1 MDPSCIINKLPTPT
15 DVIYPT
21 LPLILQKVDERQ
33 LSVEQQICF
42 DKYVAGENLFI
53 TGPGGTG
60 KSFLIK
66 SIVKHAE
73 SSEKN
78 IKVCALTGCAAIL
91 LECKATTLHMFAG
104 IGVANKKNDHIV
116 NELFTK
122 NKHKL
127 KNWKKLEI
135 LIIDEVSM
143 MSLKLLLLL
152 DLIAKKYYKNNKPFG
167 GLQVIFTGDF
177 YQLSP
182 VFSDGCEKEES
193 MYCFQHILWEQLF
206 PKANQ
211 IVLKTIFRQKDE
223 MLLKVLKY
231 IRKGQISPSAKAIL
245 QSRIF
250 NDEDLDLIKKEK
262 VLTILSPIKR
272 DVEFINV
279 KEYLKLESSDTEIV
293 HNLFYVD
300 LSAKNNDCEK
310 EKNGVYMFELLLKSN
325 EHLKREYDFL
335 AANVIA
341 EKCLKLKVGTHV
353 MCVVNLNVCGELHIA
368 NGSQGIIVGF
378 NEDNLPYVK
387 FNNCKDPI
395 LIDYYIWKSEVH
407 KMVGVSQIPLIYS
420 WAITIHKAQGLTL
433 ENAII
438 DIGSNIFAYGQTYVA
453 LSRLK
458 SLDGL
463 YLTSFDYSKIKCNP
477 LVKAFYGDS

>member
-1 MDPSCIINKLPTPT
+1 MTQPT
-15 DVIYPT
+15 
-21 LPLILQKVDERQ
+21 

-73 SSEKN
+73 TNEKH

-104 IGVANKKNDHIV
+104 FGLANKKNEDLV
-116 NELFTK
+116 SELFTK
-122 NKHKL
+122 KAHKL
-127 KNWKKLEI
+127 KNWKKLEV

-152 DLIAKKYYKNNKPFG
+152 DLIAKKYYKNDKPLG

-182 VFSDGCEKEES
+182 VFSNGCEKEES

-206 PKANQ
+206 PKPNQ
-211 IVLKTIFRQKDE
+211 IVLKTIFRQNDE
-223 MLLKVLKY
+223 LLLKALKY
-231 IRKGQISPSAKAIL
+231 IRKGQITPSTQLALESRLFDKAK
-245 QSRIF
+245 
-250 NDEDLDLIKKEK
+250 LDVLKKEK
-262 VLTILSPIKR
+262 VLTILSPVKR
-272 DVEFINV
+272 DVETINT
-279 KEYLKLESSDTEIV
+279 KEYAKLEKGIQEIEY
-293 HNLFYVD
+293 NMSYVD
-300 LSAKNNDCEK
+300 LTDNSDGFENQRLL
-310 EKNGVYMFELLLKSN
+310 FELYLKSN
-325 EHLKREYDFL
+325 NYIKQDYDFL
-335 AANVIA
+335 ANSIIA
-341 EKCLKLKVGTHV
+341 EKTLKLKVGTHV
-353 MCVVNLNVCGELHIA
+353 MCIANITLCGELIIA
-368 NGSQGIIVGF
+368 NGSQGIVVGF
-378 NEDNLPYVK
+378 NDKSMPCVK
-387 FNNCKDPI
+387 FNNIANPI
-395 LIDYYIWKSEVH
+395 TVANFIWKSEH
-407 KMVGVSQIPLIYS
+407 NKRVGVSQIPLIYS

-453 LSRLK
+453 LSRVK
-458 SLDGL
+458 SLNGL
-463 YLTSFDYSKIKCNP
+463 YLTHFDYTKIACNP
-477 LVKAFYGDS
+477 LVKAFYGDN

>member
-1 MDPSCIINKLPTPT
+1 MTSFST
-15 DVIYPT
+15 
-21 LPLILQKVDERQ
+21 
-33 LSVEQQICF
+33 EQQICF
-42 DKYVAGENLFI
+42 DKYLKGENMFI

-66 SIVKHAE
+66 NIVADAE
-73 SSEKN
+73 EKKKN

-91 LECKATTLHMFAG
+91 LQCKATTLHMFSG
-104 IGVANKKNDHIV
+104 IGLASKKNALIIE
-116 NELFTK
+116 ELFTK
-122 NKHKL
+122 KRYKL
-127 KNWKKLEI
+127 KNWRGLEI

-143 MSLKLLLLL
+143 MSLKILLLL
-152 DLIAKKYYKNNKPFG
+152 DLIARKFYKKNVPFG

-182 VFSDGCEKEES
+182 VFSNCSENEKEKEDT
-193 MYCFQHILWEQLF
+193 MYCFQHELWDQLF
-206 PKANQ
+206 TKENQ
-211 IVLKTIFRQKDE
+211 IVLKTIYRQNDE
-223 MLLKVLKY
+223 ALLKVLKY
-231 IRKGQISPSAKAIL
+231 VRKGQISPSTKAIL

-250 NDEDLDLIKKEK
+250 NDEDLDVIKKEK

-272 DVEFINV
+272 DVEFINA
-279 KEYLKLESSDTEIV
+279 KEYLKLDNSDSEIV

-353 MCVVNLNVCGELHIA
+353 MCVVNINVCGELQIA
-368 NGSQGIIVGF
+368 NGSQGIITGF

-387 FNNCKDPI
+387 FNNSKDPI

-458 SLDGL
+458 SLTGL

>member
-1 MDPSCIINKLPTPT
+1 MATYSA
-15 DVIYPT
+15 
-21 LPLILQKVDERQ
+21 
-33 LSVEQQICF
+33 EQQLCL
-42 DKYVAGENLFI
+42 DKYLKGENMFI

-66 SIVKHAE
+66 NIVADAE
-73 SSEKN
+73 EKKKI

-91 LECKATTLHMFAG
+91 LQCKATTLHMFSG
-104 IGVANKKNDHIV
+104 IGLASKKNVEIV
-116 NELFTK
+116 EELFTK
-122 NKHKL
+122 KRHKL
-127 KNWKKLEI
+127 KNWRGLEI

-143 MSLKLLLLL
+143 MSLKILLLL
-152 DLIAKKYYKNNKPFG
+152 DLIARKFYKKNVPFG

-182 VFSDGCEKEES
+182 VFSNYNEKEKEKEEG
-193 MYCFQHILWEQLF
+193 MYCFQHELWDQLF
-206 PKANQ
+206 AKENQ
-211 IVLKTIFRQKDE
+211 IVLKTIYRQNDE
-223 MLLKVLKY
+223 LLLKVLKY
-231 IRKGQISPSAKAIL
+231 VRKGQISPSTKAIL

-272 DVEFINV
+272 DVEHINA
-279 KEYLKLESSDTEIV
+279 KEYLKLDSSETEIT

-310 EKNGVYMFELLLKSN
+310 GKNGVYMFELLLKSN
-325 EHLKREYDFL
+325 DHLKREYDFL
-335 AANVIA
+335 AANIIA
-341 EKCLKLKVGTHV
+341 EKCLKLKIGTHV
-353 MCVVNLNVCGELHIA
+353 MCVVNINVCGELHIA

-387 FNNCKDPI
+387 FNNSKEPI
-395 LIDYYIWKSEVH
+395 LIDYYIWKSEVN
-407 KMVGVSQIPLIYS
+407 KMIGVSQIPLIYS

-458 SLDGL
+458 SLEGL

-477 LVKAFYGDS
+477 LVKEFYGDS

>member
-1 MDPSCIINKLPTPT
+1 MANYSA
-15 DVIYPT
+15 
-21 LPLILQKVDERQ
+21 
-33 LSVEQQICF
+33 EQQICF
-42 DKYVAGENLFI
+42 DKYLKGENLFI
-53 TGPGGTG
+53 TGPGGSG

-66 SIVKHAE
+66 NFVADAE
-73 SSEKN
+73 EKKKV

-91 LECKATTLHMFAG
+91 LQCKATTLHMFSG
-104 IGVANKKNDHIV
+104 IGLASKNNSQIV
-116 NELFTK
+116 EELFTK
-122 NKHKL
+122 KRHKL
-127 KNWKKLEI
+127 KNWRGLEI

-143 MSLKLLLLL
+143 MSLKILLLL
-152 DLIAKKYYKNNKPFG
+152 DLIARKFYKKNVPFG

-182 VFSDGCEKEES
+182 VFSNCSEKEKEES
-193 MYCFQHILWEQLF
+193 MYCFQHELWNQLF
-206 PKANQ
+206 IKENQ
-211 IVLKTIFRQKDE
+211 IVLKTIFRQNDE
-223 MLLKVLKY
+223 ALLKVLKY
-231 IRKGQISPSAKAIL
+231 VRKGQISPSTKAIL

-262 VLTILSPIKR
+262 ILTILSPIKR

-310 EKNGVYMFELLLKSN
+310 EKNGVYMFELLLNSN
-325 EHLKREYDFL
+325 EHIKREYDFL
-335 AANVIA
+335 AANIIA

-458 SLDGL
+458 SLEGL

>member
-1 MDPSCIINKLPTPT
+1 MATYSA
-15 DVIYPT
+15 
-21 LPLILQKVDERQ
+21 
-33 LSVEQQICF
+33 EQQLCL
-42 DKYVAGENLFI
+42 DKYLKGENLFI
-53 TGPGGTG
+53 TGPGGSG

-66 SIVKHAE
+66 NFVADAE
-73 SSEKN
+73 EKKKV
-78 IKVCALTGCAAIL
+78 IKACALTGCAAIL
-91 LECKATTLHMFAG
+91 LQCKATTLHMFSG
-104 IGVANKKNDHIV
+104 IGLASKKNAQIV
-116 NELFTK
+116 EELFTK
-122 NKHKL
+122 KRHKL
-127 KNWKKLEI
+127 KNWRGLEI

-143 MSLKLLLLL
+143 MSLKILLLL
-152 DLIAKKYYKNNKPFG
+152 DLIARKFYKKNVPFG

-182 VFSDGCEKEES
+182 VFSNCSEKEQEKEES
-193 MYCFQHILWEQLF
+193 MYCFQHELWDQLF
-206 PKANQ
+206 TKENQ
-211 IVLKTIFRQKDE
+211 IVLKTIYRQNDE
-223 MLLKVLKY
+223 ALLKVLKY
-231 IRKGQISPSAKAIL
+231 VRKGQISPSTKAIL

-250 NDEDLDLIKKEK
+250 NDKDLDLIKKEK

-272 DVEFINV
+272 DVEFINA
-279 KEYLKLESSDTEIV
+279 KEYLKLDSSDTEIAY
-293 HNLFYVD
+293 NLFYVD

-353 MCVVNLNVCGELHIA
+353 MCVVNINVCGELHIA
-368 NGSQGIIVGF
+368 NGSQGIITGF

-387 FNNCKDPI
+387 FNNSKDPI

-458 SLDGL
+458 SLTGL

>member
-1 MDPSCIINKLPTPT
+1 MIQPT
-15 DVIYPT
+15 
-21 LPLILQKVDERQ
+21 

-42 DKYVAGENLFI
+42 DKYIAGENIFI

-60 KSFLIK
+60 KSYLIK

-73 SSEKN
+73 TNEKR

-104 IGVANKKNDHIV
+104 FGLANKKNEDLV
-116 NELFTK
+116 SELFTK
-122 NKHKL
+122 KAQKL
-127 KNWKKLEI
+127 KNWKKLEV

-152 DLIAKKYYKNNKPFG
+152 DLIAKKYYKNDKPLG

-182 VFSDGCEKEES
+182 VFFNGCVKEES

-206 PKANQ
+206 PKPNQ
-211 IVLKTIFRQKDE
+211 IVLKTIFRQNDE
-223 MLLKVLKY
+223 LLLKALKY
-231 IRKGQISPSAKAIL
+231 IRKGQITPSTQLALESRLFDKAK
-245 QSRIF
+245 
-250 NDEDLDLIKKEK
+250 LDVLKKEK

-272 DVEFINV
+272 DVETINA
-279 KEYLKLESSDTEIV
+279 KEYAKLEKGIQEIEY
-293 HNLFYVD
+293 NMSYVD
-300 LSAKNNDCEK
+300 LTDNSDD
-310 EKNGVYMFELLLKSN
+310 FENQRLLVELYLKSN
-325 EHLKREYDFL
+325 NYVKQDYDFL
-335 AANVIA
+335 ANSIIA
-341 EKCLKLKVGTHV
+341 EKTLKLKVGTHV
-353 MCVVNLNVCGELHIA
+353 MCIANITLCGELIIA
-368 NGSQGIIVGF
+368 NGSQGIVVGF
-378 NEDNLPYVK
+378 NDKSMPCVK
-387 FNNCKDPI
+387 FNNIANPI
-395 LIDYYIWKSEVH
+395 TVANFIWKSEH
-407 KMVGVSQIPLIYS
+407 NKRVGVSQIPLIYS

-453 LSRLK
+453 LSRVK
-458 SLDGL
+458 SLNGL
-463 YLTSFDYSKIKCNP
+463 YLTHFDYTKIACNP

>member
-1 MDPSCIINKLPTPT
+1 MTQPT
-15 DVIYPT
+15 
-21 LPLILQKVDERQ
+21 

-73 SSEKN
+73 TNEKH

-104 IGVANKKNDHIV
+104 FGLANKKNEDLV
-116 NELFTK
+116 SELFTK
-122 NKHKL
+122 KAHKL
-127 KNWKKLEI
+127 KNWKKLEV

-152 DLIAKKYYKNNKPFG
+152 DLIAKKYYKNDKPLG

-182 VFSDGCEKEES
+182 VFSNGCEKEES

-206 PKANQ
+206 PKPNQ
-211 IVLKTIFRQKDE
+211 IVLKTIFRQNDE
-223 MLLKVLKY
+223 LLLKALKY
-231 IRKGQISPSAKAIL
+231 IRKGQITPSTQLALESRLFDKAK
-245 QSRIF
+245 
-250 NDEDLDLIKKEK
+250 LDVLKKEK
-262 VLTILSPIKR
+262 VLTILSPVKR
-272 DVEFINV
+272 DVETINI
-279 KEYLKLESSDTEIV
+279 KEYAKLEKGIQEIEY
-293 HNLFYVD
+293 NMSYVD
-300 LSAKNNDCEK
+300 LTDNSDGFENQRLL
-310 EKNGVYMFELLLKSN
+310 FELYLKSN
-325 EHLKREYDFL
+325 NYIKQDYDFL
-335 AANVIA
+335 ANSIIA
-341 EKCLKLKVGTHV
+341 EKTLKLKVGTHV
-353 MCVVNLNVCGELHIA
+353 MCIANITLCGELIIA
-368 NGSQGIIVGF
+368 NGSQGIVVGF
-378 NEDNLPYVK
+378 NDKSMPCVK
-387 FNNCKDPI
+387 FNNIANPI
-395 LIDYYIWKSEVH
+395 TVANFVWKSEH
-407 KMVGVSQIPLIYS
+407 NKRVGVSQIPLIYS

-453 LSRLK
+453 LSRVK
-458 SLDGL
+458 SLNGL
-463 YLTSFDYSKIKCNP
+463 YLTHFDYTKIACNP
-477 LVKAFYGDS
+477 LVKAFYGDD

>member
-1 MDPSCIINKLPTPT
+1 MATYSA
-15 DVIYPT
+15 
-21 LPLILQKVDERQ
+21 
-33 LSVEQQICF
+33 EQQLCL
-42 DKYVAGENLFI
+42 DKYLKGENLFI
-53 TGPGGTG
+53 TGPGGSG

-66 SIVKHAE
+66 NIVADAE
-73 SSEKN
+73 EKKKV

-91 LECKATTLHMFAG
+91 LQCKATTLHMFSG
-104 IGVANKKNDHIV
+104 IGLASKKNAQIV
-116 NELFTK
+116 EELFTK
-122 NKHKL
+122 KRHKL
-127 KNWKKLEI
+127 KNWRGLEI

-143 MSLKLLLLL
+143 MSLKILLLL
-152 DLIAKKYYKNNKPFG
+152 DLIARKFYKKNVPFG

-182 VFSDGCEKEES
+182 VFSNCSEKEQEKEES
-193 MYCFQHILWEQLF
+193 MYCFQHELWDQLF
-206 PKANQ
+206 TKENQ
-211 IVLKTIFRQKDE
+211 IVLKTIYRQNDE
-223 MLLKVLKY
+223 ALLKVLKY
-231 IRKGQISPSAKAIL
+231 VRKGQISPSTKAIL

-250 NDEDLDLIKKEK
+250 NEKDLDLIKKEK

-272 DVEFINV
+272 DVEFINA
-279 KEYLKLESSDTEIV
+279 KEYLKLDSSETEIAY
-293 HNLFYVD
+293 NLFYVD

-353 MCVVNLNVCGELHIA
+353 MCVVNINVCGELHIA
-368 NGSQGIIVGF
+368 NGSQGIITGF

-387 FNNCKDPI
+387 FNNSKDPI

-458 SLDGL
+458 SLEGL

-477 LVKAFYGDS
+477 LVKAFYGDC

>member
-1 MDPSCIINKLPTPT
+1 MTTST
-15 DVIYPT
+15 
-21 LPLILQKVDERQ
+21 

-73 SSEKN
+73 NNEKH

-104 IGVANKKNDHIV
+104 IGVASKKNEDLV
-116 NELFTK
+116 SELFTK
-122 NKHKL
+122 KAHKL
-127 KNWKKLEI
+127 KNWKKLEV

-152 DLIAKKYYKNNKPFG
+152 DLIAKKYYKNNKPLG

-182 VFSDGCEKEES
+182 VFSNGCEKEES

-206 PKANQ
+206 PKPNQ
-211 IVLKTIFRQKDE
+211 IVLKTIFRQNDE
-223 MLLKVLKY
+223 LLLKALKY
-231 IRKGQISPSAKAIL
+231 IRKGQITPSTQQALK
-245 QSRIF
+245 SRLF
-250 NDEDLDLIKKEK
+250 DKSTLDVLKKEK

-272 DVEFINV
+272 DVETINA
-279 KEYLKLESSDTEIV
+279 KEYAKLEKDIQEIEY
-293 HNLFYVD
+293 NMSYVD
-300 LSAKNNDCEK
+300 LTDNSDAFENQRLL
-310 EKNGVYMFELLLKSN
+310 FELYLKSN
-325 EHLKREYDFL
+325 NNIKQDYDFL
-335 AANVIA
+335 ANNIIA
-341 EKCLKLKVGTHV
+341 EKTIKLKVGTQV
-353 MCVVNLNVCGELHIA
+353 MCIANITLCGELIIA
-368 NGSQGIIVGF
+368 NGSQGIVVGF
-378 NEDNLPYVK
+378 DEKSMPCVK
-387 FNNCKDPI
+387 FNNIVNPI
-395 LIDYYIWKSEVH
+395 TVTNFIWKSEH
-407 KMVGVSQIPLIYS
+407 NKRVGVSQIPLIYS

-453 LSRLK
+453 LSRVK
-458 SLDGL
+458 SLSGL
-463 YLTSFDYSKIKCNP
+463 YLTHFDYTKIACNP
-477 LVKAFYGDS
+477 LVKAFYGDN

>member
-1 MDPSCIINKLPTPT
+1 MTSFST
-15 DVIYPT
+15 
-21 LPLILQKVDERQ
+21 
-33 LSVEQQICF
+33 EQQICF
-42 DKYVAGENLFI
+42 DKYLKGENMFI

-66 SIVKHAE
+66 NIVADAE
-73 SSEKN
+73 EKKKN

-91 LECKATTLHMFAG
+91 LQCKATTLHMFSG
-104 IGVANKKNDHIV
+104 IGLASKKNALIIE
-116 NELFTK
+116 ELFTK
-122 NKHKL
+122 KRYKL
-127 KNWKKLEI
+127 KNWRGLEI

-143 MSLKLLLLL
+143 MSLKILLLL
-152 DLIAKKYYKNNKPFG
+152 DLIARKFYKKNVPFG

-182 VFSDGCEKEES
+182 VFSNCSENEKEKEDT
-193 MYCFQHILWEQLF
+193 MYCFQHELWDQLF
-206 PKANQ
+206 TKENQ
-211 IVLKTIFRQKDE
+211 IVLKTIYRQNDE
-223 MLLKVLKY
+223 ALLKVLKY
-231 IRKGQISPSAKAIL
+231 VRKGQISPSTKAIL

-250 NDEDLDLIKKEK
+250 NDEDLDVIKKEK

-272 DVEFINV
+272 DVEFINA
-279 KEYLKLESSDTEIV
+279 KEYLKLDSSASEIV

-310 EKNGVYMFELLLKSN
+310 EKNGIYMFELLLKSN
-325 EHLKREYDFL
+325 EHIKREYDFL
-335 AANVIA
+335 AANIIA

-368 NGSQGIIVGF
+368 NGSQGIIMGF

-387 FNNCKDPI
+387 FNNSKEPI
-395 LIDYYIWKSEVH
+395 LIDYYIWKSEVN

-458 SLDGL
+458 SLEGL
-463 YLTSFDYSKIKCNP
+463 YLTSFDYSKIRCNP
-477 LVKAFYGDS
+477 LVKAFYGDC

>member
-1 MDPSCIINKLPTPT
+1 MANYSA
-15 DVIYPT
+15 
-21 LPLILQKVDERQ
+21 
-33 LSVEQQICF
+33 EQQICF
-42 DKYVAGENLFI
+42 DKYLKGENLFI
-53 TGPGGTG
+53 TGPGGSG

-66 SIVKHAE
+66 NFVADAE
-73 SSEKN
+73 EKKKV

-91 LECKATTLHMFAG
+91 LQCKATTLHMFSG
-104 IGVANKKNDHIV
+104 IGLANKNNSQIV
-116 NELFTK
+116 EELFTK
-122 NKHKL
+122 KRHKL
-127 KNWKKLEI
+127 KNWRGLEI

-143 MSLKLLLLL
+143 MSLKILLLL
-152 DLIAKKYYKNNKPFG
+152 DLIARKFYKKNVPFG

-182 VFSDGCEKEES
+182 VFSNCKEQDKEES
-193 MYCFQHILWEQLF
+193 MYCFQHELWDQLF
-206 PKANQ
+206 IKENQ
-211 IVLKTIFRQKDE
+211 IVLKTIFRQNDAA
-223 MLLKVLKY
+223 LLKVLKY
-231 IRKGQISPSAKAIL
+231 VRKGQISPSTKAIL

-262 VLTILSPIKR
+262 ILTILSPIKR

-335 AANVIA
+335 AANIIA

-387 FNNCKDPI
+387 FNNSKDPI

-458 SLDGL
+458 SLEGL

-477 LVKAFYGDS
+477 LVKAFYGDC

>member
-1 MDPSCIINKLPTPT
+1 MTSFST
-15 DVIYPT
+15 
-21 LPLILQKVDERQ
+21 
-33 LSVEQQICF
+33 EQQICF
-42 DKYVAGENLFI
+42 DKYLKGENMFI

-66 SIVKHAE
+66 NIVADAE
-73 SSEKN
+73 EKKKN
-78 IKVCALTGCAAIL
+78 IKVCALTGCAAVL
-91 LECKATTLHMFAG
+91 LQCKATTLHMFSG
-104 IGVANKKNDHIV
+104 IGLASKKNAQIIE
-116 NELFTK
+116 ELFTK
-122 NKHKL
+122 KRYKL
-127 KNWKKLEI
+127 KNWRGLEI

-143 MSLKLLLLL
+143 MSLKILLLL
-152 DLIAKKYYKNNKPFG
+152 DLIARKFYKKNVPFG

-182 VFSDGCEKEES
+182 VFSNCSENEKEKEDT
-193 MYCFQHILWEQLF
+193 MYCFQHELWDQLF
-206 PKANQ
+206 TKENQ
-211 IVLKTIFRQKDE
+211 IVLKTIYRQNDE
-223 MLLKVLKY
+223 ALLKVLKY
-231 IRKGQISPSAKAIL
+231 VRKGQISPSTKAIL

-250 NDEDLDLIKKEK
+250 NDEDLDVIKKEK

-272 DVEFINV
+272 DVEFINA
-279 KEYLKLESSDTEIV
+279 KEYLKLDNSDSEIV

-341 EKCLKLKVGTHV
+341 EKCLKLKLGTHV
-353 MCVVNLNVCGELHIA
+353 MCVVNINVCGELQIA
-368 NGSQGIIVGF
+368 NGSQGIITGF

-387 FNNCKDPI
+387 FNNSKDPI

-458 SLDGL
+458 SLRGL

-477 LVKAFYGDS
+477 LVKAFYGDC

>member
-1 MDPSCIINKLPTPT
+1 
-15 DVIYPT
+15 
-21 LPLILQKVDERQ
+21 
-33 LSVEQQICF
+33 
-42 DKYVAGENLFI
+42 
-53 TGPGGTG
+53 
-60 KSFLIK
+60 
-66 SIVKHAE
+66 
-73 SSEKN
+73 
-78 IKVCALTGCAAIL
+78 
-91 LECKATTLHMFAG
+91 
-104 IGVANKKNDHIV
+104 
-116 NELFTK
+116 
-122 NKHKL
+122 
-127 KNWKKLEI
+127 
-135 LIIDEVSM
+135 
-143 MSLKLLLLL
+143 
-152 DLIAKKYYKNNKPFG
+152 
-167 GLQVIFTGDF
+167 
-177 YQLSP
+177 
-182 VFSDGCEKEES
+182 
-193 MYCFQHILWEQLF
+193 MYCFQHELWDQLF
-206 PKANQ
+206 TKENQ
-211 IVLKTIFRQKDE
+211 IVLKTIYRQNDE
-223 MLLKVLKY
+223 ALLKVLKY
-231 IRKGQISPSAKAIL
+231 VRKGQISPSTKAIL

-250 NDEDLDLIKKEK
+250 NGEDLDVIKKEK

-272 DVEFINV
+272 DVEFINA
-279 KEYLKLESSDTEIV
+279 KEYLELDNSDSEIV

-353 MCVVNLNVCGELHIA
+353 MCVVNINVCGELQIA
-368 NGSQGIIVGF
+368 NGSQGIITGF

-387 FNNCKDPI
+387 FNNSKDPI
-395 LIDYYIWKSEVH
+395 LIDYYIWKSQVH

-477 LVKAFYGDS
+477 LVKAFYGDD

>member
-1 MDPSCIINKLPTPT
+1 MAN
-15 DVIYPT
+15 Y
-21 LPLILQKVDERQ
+21 
-33 LSVEQQICF
+33 SVEQQICF
-42 DKYVAGENLFI
+42 NKYLKGENLFI

-66 SIVKHAE
+66 NIVNDAE
-73 SSEKN
+73 EKN
-78 IKVCALTGCAAIL
+78 KIIKVCALTGCAAIL
-91 LECKATTLHMFAG
+91 LQCKATTLHMFSG
-104 IGVANKKNDHIV
+104 IGLASKKNSVIV
-116 NELFTK
+116 EELFTK
-122 NKHKL
+122 KRHKL
-127 KNWKKLEI
+127 KNWRGLEI

-143 MSLKLLLLL
+143 MSLKILLLL
-152 DLIAKKYYKNNKPFG
+152 DLIARKFYKKNVPFG

-182 VFSDGCEKEES
+182 VFSNCSEKEQEQEKENS
-193 MYCFQHILWEQLF
+193 MYCFQHELWDQLF
-206 PKANQ
+206 IKENQ
-211 IVLKTIFRQKDE
+211 IVLKTIYRQNDE
-223 MLLKVLKY
+223 AFLKVLKY
-231 IRKGQISPSAKAIL
+231 IRKGQISPSSKAIL

-250 NDEDLDLIKKEK
+250 NDEELDLIKKEK

-272 DVEFINV
+272 DVEHINA

-335 AANVIA
+335 AANIIA

-387 FNNCKDPI
+387 FNNSKDPI

-458 SLDGL
+458 SLEGL
-463 YLTSFDYSKIKCNP
+463 YLTSFDYSKIRCNP
-477 LVKAFYGDS
+477 LVKAFYGDC

>member
-1 MDPSCIINKLPTPT
+1 MANYSA
-15 DVIYPT
+15 
-21 LPLILQKVDERQ
+21 
-33 LSVEQQICF
+33 EQQICF
-42 DKYVAGENLFI
+42 DKYLKGENLFI
-53 TGPGGTG
+53 TGPGGSG

-66 SIVKHAE
+66 NFVADAE
-73 SSEKN
+73 EKKKV

-91 LECKATTLHMFAG
+91 LQCKATTLHMFSG
-104 IGVANKKNDHIV
+104 IGLASKNNSQIV
-116 NELFTK
+116 EELFTK
-122 NKHKL
+122 KRHKL
-127 KNWKKLEI
+127 KNWRGLEI

-143 MSLKLLLLL
+143 MSLKILLLL
-152 DLIAKKYYKNNKPFG
+152 DLIARKFYKKNVPFG

-182 VFSDGCEKEES
+182 VFSNCSEKEKEES
-193 MYCFQHILWEQLF
+193 MYCFQHELWDQLF
-206 PKANQ
+206 IKENK
-211 IVLKTIFRQKDE
+211 IVLKTIFRQNDAA
-223 MLLKVLKY
+223 LLKVLKY
-231 IRKGQISPSAKAIL
+231 VRKGQISPSTKAIL

-262 VLTILSPIKR
+262 ILTILSPIKR

-335 AANVIA
+335 AANIIA

-458 SLDGL
+458 SLEGL

>member
-1 MDPSCIINKLPTPT
+1 MSTFS
-15 DVIYPT
+15 Y
-21 LPLILQKVDERQ
+21 
-33 LSVEQQICF
+33 EQQICF
-42 DKYVAGENLFI
+42 DKYLKGENLFI

-66 SIVKHAE
+66 NIVADAE
-73 SSEKN
+73 EKKKI

-91 LECKATTLHMFAG
+91 LQCKATTLHMFSG
-104 IGVANKKNDHIV
+104 IGLANKKNALIV
-116 NELFTK
+116 EELFTK
-122 NKHKL
+122 KRYKL
-127 KNWKKLEI
+127 KNWRGLEI

-143 MSLKLLLLL
+143 MSLKILLLL
-152 DLIAKKYYKNNKPFG
+152 DLIARKFYKKNVPFG

-182 VFSDGCEKEES
+182 VFTNCSEKEQEQEKENS
-193 MYCFQHILWEQLF
+193 MYCFQYELWDQLF
-206 PKANQ
+206 TKENQ
-211 IVLKTIFRQKDE
+211 IVLKTIYRQNDE
-223 MLLKVLKY
+223 ALLKVLKY
-231 IRKGQISPSAKAIL
+231 VRKGQISPSTKAIL
-245 QSRIF
+245 ASRIF

-272 DVEFINV
+272 DVEHINA
-279 KEYLKLESSDTEIV
+279 KEYLKLDSSETEIT

-300 LSAKNNDCEK
+300 LSAKNNDNTQG
-310 EKNGVYMFELLLKSN
+310 KNGVYMFELLLKSN
-325 EHLKREYDFL
+325 DHLKREYDFL
-335 AANVIA
+335 AANIIA
-341 EKCLKLKVGTHV
+341 EKCLKLKIGTHV
-353 MCVVNLNVCGELHIA
+353 MCVVNINVCGELHIA

-387 FNNCKDPI
+387 FNNSKEPI
-395 LIDYYIWKSEVH
+395 LIDYYIWKSEVN
-407 KMVGVSQIPLIYS
+407 KMIGVSQIPLIYS

-458 SLDGL
+458 SLEGL

-477 LVKAFYGDS
+477 LVKEFYGDS

>member
-1 MDPSCIINKLPTPT
+1 MATYSA
-15 DVIYPT
+15 
-21 LPLILQKVDERQ
+21 
-33 LSVEQQICF
+33 EQQLCL
-42 DKYVAGENLFI
+42 DKYLKGENMFI

-66 SIVKHAE
+66 NIVADAE
-73 SSEKN
+73 EKKKI

-91 LECKATTLHMFAG
+91 LQCKATTLHMFSG
-104 IGVANKKNDHIV
+104 IGLASKKNVEIV
-116 NELFTK
+116 EELFTK
-122 NKHKL
+122 KRHKL
-127 KNWKKLEI
+127 KNWRGLEI

-143 MSLKLLLLL
+143 MSLKILLLL
-152 DLIAKKYYKNNKPFG
+152 DLIARKFYKKNVPFG

-182 VFSDGCEKEES
+182 VFSNYNEKEKEEG
-193 MYCFQHILWEQLF
+193 MYCFQHELWDQLF
-206 PKANQ
+206 AKENQ
-211 IVLKTIFRQKDE
+211 IVLKTIYRQNDE
-223 MLLKVLKY
+223 LLLKVLKY
-231 IRKGQISPSAKAIL
+231 VRKGQISPSTKAIL
-245 QSRIF
+245 ASRIF

-272 DVEFINV
+272 DVEHINA
-279 KEYLKLESSDTEIV
+279 KEYLKLDSSETEIV

-300 LSAKNNDCEK
+300 LSAKNNDNTQG
-310 EKNGVYMFELLLKSN
+310 KNGVYMFELLLKSN

-335 AANVIA
+335 AANIIA
-341 EKCLKLKVGTHV
+341 EKCLKLKIGTHV
-353 MCVVNLNVCGELHIA
+353 MCVVNINVCGELHIA

-387 FNNCKDPI
+387 FNNSKEPF

-407 KMVGVSQIPLIYS
+407 KSIGVSQIPLIYS

-438 DIGSNIFAYGQTYVA
+438 DIGSNIFAHGQTYVA

-477 LVKAFYGDS
+477 LVKEFYGDS

>member
-1 MDPSCIINKLPTPT
+1 MSTFSL
-15 DVIYPT
+15 
-21 LPLILQKVDERQ
+21 
-33 LSVEQQICF
+33 EQQICF
-42 DKYVAGENLFI
+42 DKYLKGENLFI
-53 TGPGGTG
+53 TGPGGSG

-66 SIVKHAE
+66 NFVADAE
-73 SSEKN
+73 EKKKV

-91 LECKATTLHMFAG
+91 LQCKATTLHMFSG
-104 IGVANKKNDHIV
+104 IGLANKNNSQIV
-116 NELFTK
+116 EELFTK
-122 NKHKL
+122 KRHKL
-127 KNWKKLEI
+127 KNWRGLEI

-143 MSLKLLLLL
+143 MSLKILLLL
-152 DLIAKKYYKNNKPFG
+152 DLIARKFYKKNVPFG

-182 VFSDGCEKEES
+182 VFSNCKEQDKEES
-193 MYCFQHILWEQLF
+193 MYCFQHELWDQLF
-206 PKANQ
+206 IKENQ
-211 IVLKTIFRQKDE
+211 IVLKTIFRQNDAA
-223 MLLKVLKY
+223 LLKVLKY
-231 IRKGQISPSAKAIL
+231 VRKGQISPSTKAIL

-262 VLTILSPIKR
+262 ILTILSPIKR

-335 AANVIA
+335 AANIIA

-387 FNNCKDPI
+387 FNNSKDPI

-458 SLDGL
+458 SLEGL

-477 LVKAFYGDS
+477 LVKAFYGDC

>member
-1 MDPSCIINKLPTPT
+1 MTQPT
-15 DVIYPT
+15 
-21 LPLILQKVDERQ
+21 

-73 SSEKN
+73 NNEKH

-104 IGVANKKNDHIV
+104 FGLANKKNEDLV
-116 NELFTK
+116 SELFTK
-122 NKHKL
+122 KAQKL
-127 KNWKKLEI
+127 KNWKKLEV

-152 DLIAKKYYKNNKPFG
+152 DLIAKKYYKNDKPLG

-182 VFSDGCEKEES
+182 VFSNGCEKEES

-206 PKANQ
+206 PKPNQ
-211 IVLKTIFRQKDE
+211 IVLKTIFRQNDE
-223 MLLKVLKY
+223 LLLKALKY
-231 IRKGQISPSAKAIL
+231 IRKGQITPSTQLALESRLFDKAK
-245 QSRIF
+245 
-250 NDEDLDLIKKEK
+250 LDVLKKEK

-272 DVEFINV
+272 DVETINT
-279 KEYLKLESSDTEIV
+279 KEYAKLEKGIQEIEY
-293 HNLFYVD
+293 NMSYVD
-300 LSAKNNDCEK
+300 LTDNSDGFENQRLL
-310 EKNGVYMFELLLKSN
+310 FELYLKSN
-325 EHLKREYDFL
+325 NYVKQDYDFL
-335 AANVIA
+335 ANSIIA
-341 EKCLKLKVGTHV
+341 EKTLKLKVGTHV
-353 MCVVNLNVCGELHIA
+353 MCIANITLCGELIIA
-368 NGSQGIIVGF
+368 NGSQGIVVGF
-378 NEDNLPYVK
+378 NDKSMPCVK
-387 FNNCKDPI
+387 FNNIANPI
-395 LIDYYIWKSEVH
+395 TIANFIWKSEH
-407 KMVGVSQIPLIYS
+407 NKRVGVSQIPLIYS

-453 LSRLK
+453 LSRVK
-458 SLDGL
+458 SLGGL
-463 YLTSFDYSKIKCNP
+463 YLTHFDYTKIACNP
-477 LVKAFYGDS
+477 LVKAFYGDN

>member
-1 MDPSCIINKLPTPT
+1 MTSFST
-15 DVIYPT
+15 
-21 LPLILQKVDERQ
+21 
-33 LSVEQQICF
+33 EQQICF
-42 DKYVAGENLFI
+42 DKYLKGENMFI

-66 SIVKHAE
+66 NIVADAE
-73 SSEKN
+73 EKKKN

-91 LECKATTLHMFAG
+91 LQCKATTLHMFSG
-104 IGVANKKNDHIV
+104 IGLASKKNALIIE
-116 NELFTK
+116 ELFTK
-122 NKHKL
+122 KRYKL
-127 KNWKKLEI
+127 KNWRGLEI

-143 MSLKLLLLL
+143 MSLKILLLL
-152 DLIAKKYYKNNKPFG
+152 DLIARKFYKKNVPFG

-182 VFSDGCEKEES
+182 VFSNCNEKEKEDS
-193 MYCFQHILWEQLF
+193 MYCFQHELWDQLF
-206 PKANQ
+206 IKENQ
-211 IVLKTIFRQKDE
+211 IVLKTIYRQNDE
-223 MLLKVLKY
+223 ALLKVLKY
-231 IRKGQISPSAKAIL
+231 VRKGQISPSTKAIL

-250 NDEDLDLIKKEK
+250 NSQDLDLIKKEK

-272 DVEFINV
+272 DVEFINA
-279 KEYLKLESSDTEIV
+279 KEYLKLDNSDSEIT

-310 EKNGVYMFELLLKSN
+310 ENNGVYMFELLLKSN

-341 EKCLKLKVGTHV
+341 EKCLKLKIGTHV
-353 MCVVNLNVCGELHIA
+353 MCVVNINVCGELHIA

-387 FNNCKDPI
+387 FNNSKDPI

-458 SLDGL
+458 SLEGL
-463 YLTSFDYSKIKCNP
+463 YLTSFDCSKIRCNP

>member
-1 MDPSCIINKLPTPT
+1 MATYSA
-15 DVIYPT
+15 
-21 LPLILQKVDERQ
+21 
-33 LSVEQQICF
+33 EQQLCL
-42 DKYVAGENLFI
+42 DKYLKGENLFI
-53 TGPGGTG
+53 TGPGGSG

-66 SIVKHAE
+66 NIVADAE
-73 SSEKN
+73 EKKKV

-91 LECKATTLHMFAG
+91 LQCKATTLHMFSG
-104 IGVANKKNDHIV
+104 IGLASKKNAQIV
-116 NELFTK
+116 EELFTK
-122 NKHKL
+122 KRHKL
-127 KNWKKLEI
+127 KNWRGLEI

-143 MSLKLLLLL
+143 MSLKILLLL
-152 DLIAKKYYKNNKPFG
+152 DLIARKFYKKNVPFG

-182 VFSDGCEKEES
+182 VFSNCSEKEQEKEES
-193 MYCFQHILWEQLF
+193 MYCFQHELWDQLF
-206 PKANQ
+206 TKENQ
-211 IVLKTIFRQKDE
+211 IVLKTIYRQNDE
-223 MLLKVLKY
+223 ALLKVLKY
-231 IRKGQISPSAKAIL
+231 VRKGQISPSTKAIL

-250 NDEDLDLIKKEK
+250 NEKDLDLIKKEK

-272 DVEFINV
+272 DVEFINA
-279 KEYLKLESSDTEIV
+279 KEYLKLDSSETEIAY
-293 HNLFYVD
+293 NLFYVD

-341 EKCLKLKVGTHV
+341 EKCLKLKIGTHV
-353 MCVVNLNVCGELHIA
+353 MCVVNINVCGELHIA
-368 NGSQGIIVGF
+368 NGSQGIITGF

-387 FNNCKDPI
+387 FNNSKDPI

-458 SLDGL
+458 SLEGL

-477 LVKAFYGDS
+477 LVKAFYGDC

>member
-1 MDPSCIINKLPTPT
+1 MATYSA
-15 DVIYPT
+15 
-21 LPLILQKVDERQ
+21 
-33 LSVEQQICF
+33 EQQICF
-42 DKYVAGENLFI
+42 DKYLKGENLFI
-53 TGPGGTG
+53 TGPGGSG

-66 SIVKHAE
+66 NFVADAE
-73 SSEKN
+73 EKKKI

-91 LECKATTLHMFAG
+91 LQCKATTLHMFSG
-104 IGVANKKNDHIV
+104 IGLASKKNVEIV
-116 NELFTK
+116 EELFTK
-122 NKHKL
+122 KRHKL
-127 KNWKKLEI
+127 KNWRGLEI

-143 MSLKLLLLL
+143 MSLKILLLL
-152 DLIAKKYYKNNKPFG
+152 DLIARKFYKKNVPFG

-177 YQLSP
+177 YQLAP
-182 VFSDGCEKEES
+182 VFSNYNEKETEKEES
-193 MYCFQHILWEQLF
+193 MYCFQHELWDQLF
-206 PKANQ
+206 TKENQ
-211 IVLKTIFRQKDE
+211 IVLKTIYRQNDE
-223 MLLKVLKY
+223 ALLKVLKY
-231 IRKGQISPSAKAIL
+231 VRKGQISPSTKAIL

-262 VLTILSPIKR
+262 ILTILSPIKR

-335 AANVIA
+335 AANIIA

-458 SLDGL
+458 SLEGL

>member
-1 MDPSCIINKLPTPT
+1 MANYST
-15 DVIYPT
+15 
-21 LPLILQKVDERQ
+21 
-33 LSVEQQICF
+33 EQQICF
-42 DKYVAGENLFI
+42 DKYLKGENLFV

-66 SIVKHAE
+66 NIVADAE
-73 SSEKN
+73 EKKKI

-91 LECKATTLHMFAG
+91 LQCKATTLHMFSG
-104 IGVANKKNDHIV
+104 IGLASKKNAQIV
-116 NELFTK
+116 EELFTK
-122 NKHKL
+122 KRHKL
-127 KNWKKLEI
+127 KNWRGLEI

-143 MSLKLLLLL
+143 MSLKILLLL
-152 DLIAKKYYKNNKPFG
+152 DLIARKFYKKNVPFG

-182 VFSDGCEKEES
+182 VFSNCSEKEQEQEKENS
-193 MYCFQHILWEQLF
+193 MYCFQHELWDQLF
-206 PKANQ
+206 IKENQ
-211 IVLKTIFRQKDE
+211 IVLKTIYRQNDE
-223 MLLKVLKY
+223 ALLKVLKY
-231 IRKGQISPSAKAIL
+231 VRKGQITPSTKAIL

-250 NDEDLDLIKKEK
+250 SAQDLDLIKKEK

-272 DVEFINV
+272 DVEFINA
-279 KEYLKLESSDTEIV
+279 KEYLKLDSSDTEIA

-310 EKNGVYMFELLLKSN
+310 DKNGVYMFELLLKSN
-325 EHLKREYDFL
+325 EHVKREYDFL
-335 AANVIA
+335 AANIIA

-368 NGSQGIIVGF
+368 NGSQGIIMGF

-387 FNNCKDPI
+387 FNNSKEPI
-395 LIDYYIWKSEVH
+395 LIDYYIWKSEVN

-458 SLDGL
+458 SLEGL
-463 YLTSFDYSKIKCNP
+463 YLTSFDYSKIRCNP
-477 LVKAFYGDS
+477 LVKAFYGDC

>member
-1 MDPSCIINKLPTPT
+1 MANYSA
-15 DVIYPT
+15 
-21 LPLILQKVDERQ
+21 
-33 LSVEQQICF
+33 EQQICF
-42 DKYVAGENLFI
+42 DKYLKGENLFI
-53 TGPGGTG
+53 TGPGGSG

-66 SIVKHAE
+66 NFVADAE
-73 SSEKN
+73 EKKKV

-91 LECKATTLHMFAG
+91 LQCKATTLHMFSG
-104 IGVANKKNDHIV
+104 IGLANKNNSQIV
-116 NELFTK
+116 EELFTK
-122 NKHKL
+122 KRHKL
-127 KNWKKLEI
+127 KNWRGLEI

-143 MSLKLLLLL
+143 MSLKILLLL
-152 DLIAKKYYKNNKPFG
+152 DLIARKFYKKNVPFG

-182 VFSDGCEKEES
+182 VFSNCKEQDKEES
-193 MYCFQHILWEQLF
+193 MYCFQHELWDQLF
-206 PKANQ
+206 IKENQ
-211 IVLKTIFRQKDE
+211 IVLKTIFRQNDAA
-223 MLLKVLKY
+223 LLKVLKY
-231 IRKGQISPSAKAIL
+231 VRKGQISPSTKAIL

-262 VLTILSPIKR
+262 ILTILSPIKR

-335 AANVIA
+335 AANIIA

-387 FNNCKDPI
+387 FNNSKDPI

-458 SLDGL
+458 SLEGL

-477 LVKAFYGDS
+477 LVKAFYGEC